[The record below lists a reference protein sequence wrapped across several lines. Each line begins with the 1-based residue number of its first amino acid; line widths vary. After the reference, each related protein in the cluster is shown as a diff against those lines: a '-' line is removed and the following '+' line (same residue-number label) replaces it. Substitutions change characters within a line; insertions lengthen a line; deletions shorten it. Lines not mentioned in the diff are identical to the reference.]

1 MFFFFSLLLFTIG
14 LLTISMMSGQ
24 RQRFSVQAIEGVLEA
39 LIMNILLLLLVAML
53 GSSLNAQAKYVLGYL
68 IRFHVI
74 QLLYVM
80 LRSLFLR
87 RQQRWAKLKGL
98 ITGNILIVLSVYLFF
113 WLLQSIPWE
122 D

>member
-14 LLTISMMSGQ
+14 LLTISMMSGR
-24 RQRFSVQAIEGVLEA
+24 RQRFSVQAIEGVLEL

>member
-1 MFFFFSLLLFTIG
+1 
-14 LLTISMMSGQ
+14 MMSGQ

-39 LIMNILLLLLVAML
+39 LIMNILLLLLVVML

-68 IRFHVI
+68 IGLHVI

-113 WLLQSIPWE
+113 WLLQSIWISVPPS
-122 D
+122 